1 MPDSSQPSAEAA
13 GTTRAMAQ
21 SILAVT
27 PDDIPEQVLHRG
39 RQCLLDF
46 LGVALGAAGEPAIGI
61 LVDTARSLR
70 SNPVA
75 TVLGRTERTDAPWAA
90 LINGSMAHIL
100 DFDDTHSPTILHG
113 YSAILAAELALCESF
128 HLPVP
133 GTPFLAA
140 FLAGYETSARVA
152 LSLHPA
158 HYDRGWHVSGT
169 AGVFGAAAACGWLL
183 GLSPDQMAQAL
194 GLAASQGAGLREM
207 FGSMNKC
214 LHVGKAAQNGL
225 LAALLAARDFTSSLQ
240 SLEAPRGF
248 CRVLSDSPHP
258 EALTSGWGSRWEILS
273 AGFKPYPCGVVIHPA
288 IEAILALH
296 DEQGVRPEAVA
307 HIKARCH
314 PMVLELTGKAA
325 PTTGLEGKFSIYH
338 CLAAA
343 LTDGM
348 VGPLTF
354 ADARVHDSALA
365 ALRQLIQV
373 ETDPGLAPDQAQ
385 VTVKLAAGPEL
396 AVFIEHAAGSP
407 EHPLTDGQLAAKFAG
422 LVAGRLGDSTA
433 QEIREEVDRLETLAD
448 VTTLLKLCRG
458 ASHGT

>member
-1 MPDSSQPSAEAA
+1 MPDSSQPSTEAA
-13 GTTRAMAQ
+13 GTTRSMARA
-21 SILAVT
+21 ILAVT
-27 PDDIPEQVLHRG
+27 PDGIPEQALHRG

-46 LGVALGAAGEPAIGI
+46 LGVALGATDEPAIGI

-90 LINGSMAHIL
+90 LINGSMAHLL

-128 HLPVP
+128 PLPVP
-133 GTPFLAA
+133 GSHFLAA

-152 LSLHPA
+152 LSLHPS
-158 HYDRGWHVSGT
+158 HYDRGWYVTGT
-169 AGVFGAAAACGWLL
+169 ASGFGAAAACGWLL
-183 GLSPDQMAQAL
+183 GLSPDHMVHAL

-214 LHVGKAAQNGL
+214 LDVGRAAQNGL
-225 LAALLAARDFTSSLQ
+225 LAALLAARGFTSSPRI
-240 SLEAPRGF
+240 LEATRGF
-248 CRVLSDSPHP
+248 CRVLSDSPHLD
-258 EALTSGWGSRWEILS
+258 ALTSGWGSRWEILS
-273 AGFKPYPCGVVIHPA
+273 SGFKPYPCGALIHPA
-288 IEAILALH
+288 IEAMLALH

-314 PMVLELTGKAA
+314 PRVLELTGKVA
-325 PTTGLEGKFSIYH
+325 PASGLEGKFSVYH

-343 LTDGM
+343 LTDGK
-348 VGPLTF
+348 VGPATF
-354 ADARVHDSALA
+354 TDARVQDSALA

-385 VTVKLAAGPEL
+385 VTVKLSAGPEL

-407 EHPLTDGQLAAKFAG
+407 EHPLTDGQLTAKFAG
-422 LVAGRLGDSTA
+422 LVAGHLGESAA
-433 QEIREEVDRLETLAD
+433 QEIREEADRLETLAD

-458 ASHGT
+458 GS

>member
-1 MPDSSQPSAEAA
+1 MPETAHPTTEPIGATRFMAEA
-13 GTTRAMAQ
+13 
-21 SILAVT
+21 ILAVM
-27 PDDIPEQVLHRG
+27 PDDIPELVLHRG

-61 LVDTARSLR
+61 QVETARSLR
-70 SNPVA
+70 TMA
-75 TVLGRTERTDAPWAA
+75 ACTLLGRTERVDALWAA
-90 LINGSMAHIL
+90 LINGSMAHLL

-128 HLPVP
+128 NAPVP
-133 GTPFLAA
+133 GSRFLAA

-169 AGVFGAAAACGWLL
+169 AGAFGAAAASGWLL
-183 GLSPDQMAQAL
+183 GLSPEQMTHAL

-225 LAALLAARDFTSSLQ
+225 VSALLAARGFTSSPQ

-248 CRVLSDSPHP
+248 CRVLSDTPHL
-258 EALTSGWGSRWEILS
+258 EALTSGWGSQWEILNS
-273 AGFKPYPCGVVIHPA
+273 GFKPYPCGVVTHPA
-288 IEAILALH
+288 IEAILALYA
-296 DEQGVRPEAVA
+296 EQGVRAETVA
-307 HIKARCH
+307 HVKARCH
-314 PMVLELTGKAA
+314 PLVLELTGKTA
-325 PTTGLEGKFSIYH
+325 PATGLEGKFSIYH

-343 LTDGM
+343 LADGG
-348 VGPLTF
+348 VSPATF
-354 ADARVHDSALA
+354 TDARVHDPALA

-373 ETDPGLAPDQAQ
+373 ETDASLAPDQAQ
-385 VTVKLAAGPEL
+385 VTAKLASGPEL

-407 EHPLTDGQLAAKFAG
+407 EHPLTDGQLAAKFGG
-422 LVAGRLGDSTA
+422 LAAGRLGESA
-433 QEIREEVDRLETLAD
+433 VQEIREEVDRLETVAD
-448 VTTLLKLCRG
+448 VTGLLKLCRG
-458 ASHGT
+458 VKG